1 MSVERAMRVK
11 KFFVSK
17 GIPASSL
24 NIYGMGSENPTGI
37 NTTAEERR
45 KNRRV
50 EIEVNQG
57 QDPKQ

>member
-11 KFFVSK
+11 NFFVGK

-24 NIYGMGSENPTGI
+24 NIYGMGSENPTDI

-50 EIEVNQG
+50 EIEVSLS
-57 QDPKQ
+57 QDPQQ